1 MKFKLK
7 KPLSVRGESIK
18 ELDLNLD
25 DLTGLDLIEVEK
37 YINET
42 NDGRAILFPEY
53 SKNYLIAVA
62 ARALKL
68 PYDALKVLSARD
80 FTRIAQA
87 VQNFLTRSDLE
98 TEDASISPGQDGT
111 ETHPQKS

>member
-1 MKFKLK
+1 MKIKLK
-7 KPLSVRGESIK
+7 KALSVKGESLK

-25 DLTGLDLIEVEK
+25 ELTGFDLIEVEK
-37 YINET
+37 YINDS

-68 PYDALKVLSARD
+68 PSEALKYLSAGD
-80 FTRIAQA
+80 FTRITRA
-87 VQNFLTRSDLE
+87 VQDFLMKSDSVTDDELKP
-98 TEDASISPGQDGT
+98 DIQDT